1 MTLKDWFGLIHP
13 FLAII
18 FVFPLIGIVSNLAW
32 QTRQRRL
39 QTAGQNKSKIAPGVG
54 GEHVKN
60 GRWLTFSVVGVS
72 LIALAY
78 SIIFKSFI
86 EKKLW
91 QENQF
96 QVIFIVLMFFAT
108 LGCLLLL
115 DRANTKSWRAIF
127 ATLTGMGLI
136 ILGAQDG
143 VFRRTNEWY
152 ISHYYFGIA
161 ASLLMLFSRAIVQD
175 IYQDRS
181 HRWRYLH
188 TILNCLA
195 LLLFIGQAF
204 TGSRDIFEI
213 GLYTPPP
220 V

>member
-18 FVFPLIGIVSNLAW
+18 FVFPLVGIVSNLAW

-39 QTAGQNKSKIAPGVG
+39 QTTGQNKSKIAPSVG
-54 GEHVKN
+54 REHLQN

-72 LIALAY
+72 LLALAY

-91 QENQF
+91 SENQF
-96 QVIFIVLMFFAT
+96 QVIFIVLMFVAT
-108 LGCLLLL
+108 IGCLLLL
-115 DRANTKSWRAIF
+115 DRANTKLWRAVF
-127 ATLTGMGLI
+127 AILTGMGLI

-161 ASLLMLFSRAIVQD
+161 ASLLMLFSAAIVQN

-195 LLLFIGQAF
+195 LLLFITQAF
-204 TGSRDIFEI
+204 TGSRDLFEI